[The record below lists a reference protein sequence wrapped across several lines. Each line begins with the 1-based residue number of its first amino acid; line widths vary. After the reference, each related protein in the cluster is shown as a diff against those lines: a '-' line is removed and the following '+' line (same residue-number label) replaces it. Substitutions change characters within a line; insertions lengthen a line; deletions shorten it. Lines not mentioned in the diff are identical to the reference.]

1 MKYTILVLACFAA
14 ATSAVAQ
21 EGWLVPFAAAYQ
33 PDIKGFNSAFAGNG
47 LPEAGERQYGWG
59 IELRSL
65 VGSSFLVGPMFF
77 RTWDDAS
84 NDSFQLNTTATAI
97 LGEVGFKI
105 APLDFL
111 TIIPMVGLGAVNHSF
126 NIRTRSEDIT
136 LDSLLSAPGRNASIS
151 SGMKF
156 AGLAALELG
165 LSVGTTTGHYG
176 LALRGGYLYSPL
188 SPGWRLS
195 NGARLTGSPDSRL
208 GGVFFS
214 AGITL
219 VPAAQTT
226 TTGPTF

>member
-1 MKYTILVLACFAA
+1 MKHTILALVCLAA

-21 EGWLVPFAAAYQ
+21 EGWLIPFAAAYQ
-33 PDIKGFNSAFAGNG
+33 PDVKGFNSAFADNR
-47 LPEAGERQYGWG
+47 LPQAGERQYGWG

-65 VGSSFLVGPMFF
+65 VGGSFLVGPMFF

-97 LGEVGFKI
+97 LGELGFKI
-105 APLDFL
+105 APFDFL
-111 TIIPMVGLGAVNHSF
+111 TIIPMVGVGAVDQSF

-136 LDSLLSAPGRNASIS
+136 LEELLSSPGRNASIS
-151 SGMKF
+151 SGMKL

-165 LSVGTTTGHYG
+165 LSVGTSSGHYG

-188 SPGWRLS
+188 APGWHLS
-195 NGARLTGSPDSRL
+195 NGARLTESPDSRL
-208 GGVFFS
+208 GGLFFS

-226 TTGPTF
+226 TSGPGF